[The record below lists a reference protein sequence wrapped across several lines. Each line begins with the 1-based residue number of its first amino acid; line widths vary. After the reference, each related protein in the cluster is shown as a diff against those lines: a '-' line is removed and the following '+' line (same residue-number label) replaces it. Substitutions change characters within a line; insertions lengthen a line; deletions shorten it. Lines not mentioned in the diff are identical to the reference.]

1 MANSVVIVGAGE
13 AGGQTAISLRQGGYA
28 GPITV
33 IGEEPY
39 VPYERPALSKQFL
52 AGELD
57 MERMYLRAEEFY
69 EDKDIIL
76 KRNARVAA
84 ITPGDHVVLSDGAKV
99 PGHAIVLAT
108 GGTVRKLPV
117 PGADLDGVHYLR
129 TIDDVLGFRDT
140 LKPKT
145 KLAIV
150 GGGYIGLEVAA
161 VAAKQGCDVTV
172 LEMEDRVLNRV
183 VAPVVSEFYTR
194 LHGEEGV
201 TIKTD
206 VRVSGFKGNGKI
218 ETVLCADDSEIET
231 DRVIIGIGI
240 IPNTDLAEAAGL
252 NVDNG
257 IVVDACTRTS
267 VDDVYAVGDCT
278 NHPNDLL
285 GRRLRLESVQNA
297 ISQGKTAANSILE
310 KTVPYAE
317 VPWFWSDQYDVK
329 LQMAGINDPDDQVV
343 VRGNSQTRS
352 FSVCYLRGGALVAV
366 NALNRPKDF
375 LQSKKLIAAKAVVV
389 DQSRLADPDVPL
401 KELI

>member
-33 IGEEPY
+33 VGDEPY

-76 KRNARVAA
+76 KRSARVSA
-84 ITPGDHVVLSDGAKV
+84 IKPGDHVVLSDGVKV

-108 GGTVRKLPV
+108 GGRVRKLPV
-117 PGADLDGVHYLR
+117 PGADLSGIHYLR
-129 TIDDVLGFRDT
+129 TINDVLGFRDT

-161 VAAKQGCDVTV
+161 VAAKLGCTVTV
-172 LEMEDRVLNRV
+172 LEMENRVLNRV

-201 TIKTD
+201 SIKTN
-206 VRVSGFKGNGKI
+206 VRVSGFNGNGVVN
-218 ETVLCADDSEIET
+218 TVQCADGRVIEA
-231 DRVIIGIGI
+231 DCVIIGIGI
-240 IPNTDLAEAAGL
+240 VPNTDLAEAADL
-252 NVDNG
+252 KVDNG
-257 IVVDACTRTS
+257 IVVDAFTRTS
-267 VDDVYAVGDCT
+267 VEGVYAVGDCT

-297 ISQGKTAANSILE
+297 ISQGKTAANAILD
-310 KTVPYAE
+310 KNVPYAE

-343 VRGNSQTRS
+343 VRRDSQSRS
-352 FSVCYLRGGALVAV
+352 FSVCYLRSGALVAV

-375 LQSKKLIAAKAVVV
+375 LQSKKLIAAKAMV
-389 DQSRLADPDVPL
+389 DESRLADPDVPL
-401 KELI
+401 KELA